1 MKHRTR
7 RIAAAILALTLM
19 AVLSASSLAGES
31 GAYDFSNGLDSAVG
45 AYLASHSTLN
55 ENSFSMG
62 FYNTVTGE
70 SWYYNPDTYFVG
82 GSVYKLPLCMLYAD
96 MLAEGT
102 RQNSDRVGNYTIS
115 YAMQLAMVNS
125 SNEAADALVDG
136 LHLDYRT
143 YRQQAAGYSG
153 LDIDSIPESYYTDN
167 TYSPRFMIGVLQRLY
182 ENSEHYNE
190 ILFWMTQANPNEY
203 FRLNPSPYTIAQKYG
218 SYTHCDAAVGIVYA
232 PQPYLLAVFINGHYD
247 QPAISDMVSLTS
259 AYIEQSMPTPS
270 PEPSPD
276 AVTLRDIPVAG
287 GVSLEIDGEAFVP
300 KNAAGEE
307 VDVFVYDGTTYLPLR
322 ALAEA
327 LGYDVAWDGDTRTV
341 SLSSPGG
348 AAEETPPDE

>member
-82 GSVYKLPLCMLYAD
+82 GSVYKLPLCMLYTD

-102 RQNSDRVGNYTIS
+102 RQGGDRVGNYTIS
-115 YAMQLAMVNS
+115 YAMQLALVNS

-136 LHLDYRT
+136 LHMNYRT

-153 LDIDSIPESYYTDN
+153 LDIASLPEAYYSDN
-167 TYSPRFMIGVLQRLY
+167 AYSPRFMIGVLQHLY
-182 ENSEHYNE
+182 ENSAHYNE
-190 ILFWMTQANPNEY
+190 LIFWMTQASPNEY
-203 FRLNPSPYTIAQKYG
+203 FRLNPSP
-218 SYTHCDAAVGIVYA
+218 V
-232 PQPYLLAVFINGHYD
+232 
-247 QPAISDMVSLTS
+247 
-259 AYIEQSMPTPS
+259 
-270 PEPSPD
+270 
-276 AVTLRDIPVAG
+276 
-287 GVSLEIDGEAFVP
+287 EA
-300 KNAAGEE
+300 
-307 VDVFVYDGTTYLPLR
+307 
-322 ALAEA
+322 
-327 LGYDVAWDGDTRTV
+327 
-341 SLSSPGG
+341 
-348 AAEETPPDE
+348 